1 MTFLNLDA
9 VDDNYNA
16 NRIKI
21 SNTSDNTQF
30 ENEITDDLEETHI
43 ENKSINDDRIAFAE
57 QLLILGRSYQTE
69 GRNEEAIKNYEQAIQ
84 IADDTD
90 HNGIKARAYQFL
102 GNVSTGTSKY
112 EKAIEYYQKA
122 REISPDFEADEMEVI
137 AYQRVGYNHLEA
149 GQYEESIEY
158 YNEVIKLASQL
169 GDKKQTL
176 TLNAYLGLGS
186 AFSYSDDFDSSR
198 KHLLKALTVAQQI
211 DDKVLQKEAY
221 KKLGYVYYKSC
232 KFDACIK
239 SYLKV
244 QEISHDLGER
254 KEEANACLMLGA
266 TFQELRQHKKA
277 IDSYQQTLKISEE
290 LEDKEM
296 QVVAIERLGPLYL
309 TLASSCCKYYDYK
322 KAIEWYEKAFDIS
335 RTETNDHLF
344 REKVLTGLGAVWFSL
359 GDSAKAIKYILEAQ
373 NVPSKEDDI
382 GNHFN
387 YHLFLVETQHHVYFN
402 ANNY

>member
-1 MTFLNLDA
+1 
-9 VDDNYNA
+9 
-16 NRIKI
+16 
-21 SNTSDNTQF
+21 
-30 ENEITDDLEETHI
+30 
-43 ENKSINDDRIAFAE
+43 
-57 QLLILGRSYQTE
+57 LGRSYQTE

-211 DDKVLQKEAY
+211 HDKVLQKEAY

-232 KFDACIK
+232 KFDAGIK

-254 KEEANACLMLGA
+254 KEEAKACLMLGA

-277 IDSYQQTLKISEE
+277 IDSYQQSLKISEE

-296 QVVAIERLGPLYL
+296 QVVAIQRLGTLYLVCCEDYDYKEAIEWYEKALDTLETQPSDQLLHVKALTGLGDKELGDKEQVVAIEKLGTLYL
-309 TLASSCCKYYDYK
+309 TLASICCIDYDYK
-322 KAIEWYEKAFDIS
+322 KAIEWYEKALEIPG
-335 RTETNDHLF
+335 TESNYHLF
-344 REKVLTGLGAVWFSL
+344 REKVLTGLGAAWFNL
-359 GDSAKAIKYILEAQ
+359 GDSEKANEYILEAQ
-373 NVPSKEDDI
+373 NVAAKEADI
-382 GNHFN
+382 GNIIF
-387 YHLFLVETQHHVYFN
+387 FLWKHNTMFI
-402 ANNY
+402 